1 MRILSRERLD
11 VCGCPAV
18 GQAFRPSE
26 GTDHKQVGNK
36 VSNTATF
43 NRGSR
48 MLSEALNAASHFVFR
63 PHPRGRLR
71 SRSPILASNA
81 CLIITFEWMEGRMD
95 GLSRARHAAPLAS
108 CVRAVRP
115 SVRLTYYLSAALAQ
129 IHLCKCLPLILMR
142 CRRRRRN

>member
-1 MRILSRERLD
+1 
-11 VCGCPAV
+11 
-18 GQAFRPSE
+18 
-26 GTDHKQVGNK
+26 
-36 VSNTATF
+36 
-43 NRGSR
+43 

-108 CVRAVRP
+108 CVRARAVRP
-115 SVRLTYYLSAALAQ
+115 SVRLTYYLSAARADPSL
-129 IHLCKCLPLILMR
+129 
-142 CRRRRRN
+142 